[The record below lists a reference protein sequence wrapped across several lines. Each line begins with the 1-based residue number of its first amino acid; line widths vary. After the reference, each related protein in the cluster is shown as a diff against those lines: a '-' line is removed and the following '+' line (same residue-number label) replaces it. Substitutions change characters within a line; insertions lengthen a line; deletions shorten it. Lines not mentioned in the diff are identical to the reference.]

1 MPLFRITLK
10 FERHIVVIL
19 CTNLCYFKLYCT
31 ICSVL
36 RIICGREREHSF
48 FCMRFLLSKENW
60 RVLYLVLH
68 SRRFFSKSFLH
79 LMLYTVKKCV
89 VCPSPVRMSS
99 TPWII
104 TLFLDQGVLDILAKG
119 RENRTFFLQC
129 ISLLRVFYYLGSV
142 VVKFE
147 QGIVVILCTRFSSLF
162 LISLL

>member
-1 MPLFRITLK
+1 MESPVSCAAFQG
-10 FERHIVVIL
+10 V
-19 CTNLCYFKLYCT
+19 
-31 ICSVL
+31 
-36 RIICGREREHSF
+36 
-48 FCMRFLLSKENW
+48 
-60 RVLYLVLH
+60 
-68 SRRFFSKSFLH
+68 FSKSFLH

-147 QGIVVILCTRFSSLF
+147 QGIVVILCTKILKAVFKLHYYRVCIKSKHNLKMHSGSGTPPLQSHEKKIGIFFPAPILWSIF
-162 LISLL
+162 LGFQCMLKKRSK

>member
-1 MPLFRITLK
+1 MQCIK
-10 FERHIVVIL
+10 
-19 CTNLCYFKLYCT
+19 NNMLYENAEGGGST
-31 ICSVL
+31 V
-36 RIICGREREHSF
+36 F
-48 FCMRFLLSKENW
+48 FAW
-60 RVLYLVLH
+60 DLYWARKMESPISCAAFQGV
-68 SRRFFSKSFLH
+68 FSKSFLH

-129 ISLLRVFYYLGSV
+129 ITNIPLLRILLFGSV

-147 QGIVVILCTRFSSLF
+147 QSIVVILCTKILKSVLT
-162 LISLL
+162 SLLYAVY

>member
-1 MPLFRITLK
+1 MQCIKNNMRKGEGAQFFLHEISIKQR
-10 FERHIVVIL
+10 
-19 CTNLCYFKLYCT
+19 KLESPVSCAAFQG
-31 ICSVL
+31 V
-36 RIICGREREHSF
+36 
-48 FCMRFLLSKENW
+48 
-60 RVLYLVLH
+60 
-68 SRRFFSKSFLH
+68 FSKSFLH

-147 QGIVVILCTRFSSLF
+147 QGIVVILCTKILKSVFNFITIGCVLKAR
-162 LISLL
+162 II